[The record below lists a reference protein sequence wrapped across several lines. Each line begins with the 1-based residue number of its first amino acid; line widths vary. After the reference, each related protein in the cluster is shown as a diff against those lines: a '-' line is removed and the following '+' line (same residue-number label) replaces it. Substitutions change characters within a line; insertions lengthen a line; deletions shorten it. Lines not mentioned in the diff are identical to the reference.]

1 MTTVRLAAPFA
12 GWAARLDEVPDPV
25 FAERMMGDG
34 VAIDPLDGVLR
45 APADAEV
52 IAVAPTSHSVTL
64 RLANGAELLIHIGL
78 ETVGLGGR
86 GFSARV
92 VDGAHVKAGDA
103 LIAFDLDSVAEG
115 AKSLITPIVIANEGY
130 RVSLVACDRLVAAGE
145 ALMEVIAERAT
156 ETGTLPVGDDTAV
169 LEVGIPM
176 ANGVHAR
183 PAARIAATLKPFA
196 AQVSFA
202 AHGRE
207 ANARSPVALM
217 TLALKHG
224 DNVRITGKG
233 ADARAAVTAV
243 AALIETGMGEAHAE
257 PAAVPASPAAAASA
271 QTGPLFRGVRAAPG
285 LAIGPIVQ
293 FRATDADVPEQGQ
306 GLVHEASALDGAM
319 QALSAELDDAGN
331 GPAGEIAVAHRA
343 LLEDPELLESA
354 QTWLGRGK
362 SAGHAWRMATRGQSD
377 AIRATGDP
385 LLIERIADLI
395 DIERRLIARLMG
407 DTAPAMPRLPD
418 RAILIADELLPS
430 QFMALDAARLG
441 GVATARG
448 GPTSHVAIL
457 AASAGVPMLVAAGAG
472 VLEIAEGRTAILD
485 ADARTLDGDPSSE
498 RLQQTSER
506 LLANSARH
514 AAEAAA
520 AADDCIMADGT
531 RIEIFAN
538 LASAEE
544 AERAVRFGAEGCGL
558 LRTEFLFLD
567 RADAPSEEE
576 QRESY
581 AAIAAA
587 LQGRPLIV
595 RTLDI
600 GGDKPVPYLP
610 FPHEDNPALGN
621 RGVRLGLQKPELLA
635 TQLRAI
641 LAGVPAAQCR
651 VMLPMIVDAGELRT
665 VRAIFD
671 EAAKTVGLTER
682 VPLGVMIE
690 TPSAAIL
697 ADSIAVEADFLS
709 IGSNDLTQYALAADR
724 GNPAVADRIDALHPA
739 VLRLIA
745 EAARGGAKH
754 GRWTGVC
761 GGIAS
766 DPRAAAILIGL
777 GVTELSA
784 TAASIPALKAAV
796 RKLSFEDCKA
806 LAVRALAAE
815 SATEVRAL
823 IEGER

>member
-1 MTTVRLAAPFA
+1 MSSVRVAAPFA
-12 GWAARLDEVPDPV
+12 GWAAPLDEVPDPV

-34 VAIDPLDGVLR
+34 VAIDPLDAVLR

-52 IAVAPTSHSVTL
+52 IAVAPTGHSVTL

-78 ETVGLGGR
+78 ETVGLGGE
-86 GFSARV
+86 GFTAHVADGARV
-92 VDGAHVKAGDA
+92 KTGDP
-103 LIAFDLDSVAEG
+103 LIAFDLDSVAAR

-130 RVSLVACDRLVAAGE
+130 RVVLIACDRSVVAGE
-145 ALMEVIAERAT
+145 ALMEVIAEGVAAPST
-156 ETGTLPVGDDTAV
+156 AAVGDDSAV
-169 LEVGIPM
+169 LEIGIPM

-183 PAARIAATLKPFA
+183 PAAKIVAALKPFS

-207 ANARSPVALM
+207 ANARSAVGLM
-217 TLALKHG
+217 TLGLKHG
-224 DNVRITGKG
+224 DGVRITGKG

-243 AALIETGMGEAHAE
+243 AALIETGMGEAHEA
-257 PAAVPASPAAAASA
+257 PAPMAAVDVATLA
-271 QTGPLFRGVRAAPG
+271 TGPLFRGVRAAPG
-285 LAIGPIVQ
+285 LAIGPVVQ
-293 FRATDADVPEQGQ
+293 FRPADAEVPEAGQ
-306 GLVHEASALDGAM
+306 GLVHEATALEHAM
-319 QALSAELDDAGN
+319 HALSAELDGAGT
-331 GPAGEIAVAHRA
+331 GPAAEIAAAHRA
-343 LLEDPELLESA
+343 LLEDPELLEGA
-354 QTWLGRGK
+354 QSWLGLGK
-362 SAGHAWRMATRGQSD
+362 SAGHAWRMATRAQAD

-395 DIERRLIARLMG
+395 DIERRLIAKLLG

-430 QFMALDAARLG
+430 QFMALDATRLG

-457 AASAGVPMLVAAGAG
+457 AAAAGVPMLVATGAG
-472 VLEIAEGRTAILD
+472 VFAVPEGRTVVLD
-485 ADARTLDGDPSSE
+485 ADARTLDSDPVPA
-498 RLQQTSER
+498 RLQDMAER

-514 AAEAAA
+514 ATEVAA
-520 AADDCIMADGT
+520 AADDCVMADGT
-531 RIEIFAN
+531 RIEVFAN
-538 LASAEE
+538 LCSAEE
-544 AERAVRFGAEGCGL
+544 ATRAVRLGAEGCGL
-558 LRTEFLFLD
+558 LRTEFIFLD

-587 LQGRPLIV
+587 LKGRPLII

-641 LAGVPAAQCR
+641 FAGVPAAQCR
-651 VMLPMIVDAGELRT
+651 VMVPMIVDVEELRA

-671 EAAKTVGLTER
+671 EAAKAVGLTER
-682 VPLGVMIE
+682 VALGVMIE

-697 ADSIAVEADFLS
+697 ADNIAAEADFLS

-724 GNPAVADRIDALHPA
+724 GNPAVADKIDALHPA

-745 EAARGGAKH
+745 EAAKGGAKH

-761 GGIAS
+761 GGVAS
-766 DPRAAAILIGL
+766 EPRAAAILIGL
-777 GVTELSA
+777 GITELSA
-784 TAASIPALKAAV
+784 TAAAIPALKAAV
-796 RKLSFEDCKA
+796 RGLLLEDCKA
-806 LAVRALAAE
+806 LAARALAAG
-815 SATEVRAL
+815 SAAEVRAL
-823 IEGER
+823 IEGEG